1 MLVRYSTKHVNIVR
15 FHQNTNRFPGKQHQ
29 IPDCACAFVWVG
41 SQFFTN
47 MAFNHGR
54 RHCWRNWILFPE
66 PVAHTI
72 IYQVFFL
79 LFSSAESKNI
89 RIFQPEYSKT
99 DSGAQIHTPEPAHY
113 QNCEKIWVSWYC
125 HTYTRTFIHSLR
137 HFYCHQVL
145 FR

>member
-54 RHCWRNWILFPE
+54 RHCWRYRILFPE

-79 LFSSAESKNI
+79 LFSPAESKNI
-89 RIFQPEYSKT
+89 RVLQPEYSKT
-99 DSGAQIHTPEPAHY
+99 DTGTQIHPPEPAHY
-113 QNCEKIWVSWYC
+113 KDCEKIRTGWYRY
-125 HTYTRTFIHSLR
+125 TYACTVIHPGR
-137 HFYCHQVL
+137 HFYSYQVL
-145 FR
+145 FS